1 MTLRLSHR
9 GRRLDRPPARCPAFH
24 PARRTFSVNFRPWSP
39 ASSGTGPHEGRDR
52 YRTKRDDHC
61 AAPTLGRAVRC
72 DRFGSTREDE
82 RAVAKIV
89 GGFQDPSSEVLA
101 EAAAAFGL
109 LASAARLHIM
119 WALSQGESD
128 VTHLADRVGGALPAV
143 SQHLAKLKLAGLVRS
158 RREGRRQ
165 VYYVD
170 DPDIV
175 TVVRVMVG
183 QLTARETS
191 SAPSD
196 RLREAGV

>member
-1 MTLRLSHR
+1 MR
-9 GRRLDRPPARCPAFH
+9 
-24 PARRTFSVNFRPWSP
+24 
-39 ASSGTGPHEGRDR
+39 ASTVTGTGREG
-52 YRTKRDDHC
+52 TV
-61 AAPTLGRAVRC
+61 ATLA
-72 DRFGSTREDE
+72 
-82 RAVAKIV
+82 
-89 GGFQDPSSEVLA
+89 GGLEDPSAEVLT

>member
-1 MTLRLSHR
+1 
-9 GRRLDRPPARCPAFH
+9 
-24 PARRTFSVNFRPWSP
+24 
-39 ASSGTGPHEGRDR
+39 
-52 YRTKRDDHC
+52 
-61 AAPTLGRAVRC
+61 
-72 DRFGSTREDE
+72 
-82 RAVAKIV
+82 VAKGVGIV
-89 GGFQDPSSEVLA
+89 GGVVGGIQDPSAEVLT

-109 LASAARLHIM
+109 LASSARLHIM

-175 TVVRVMVG
+175 TVVRVMLG

-191 SAPSD
+191 TPTPP
-196 RLREAGV
+196 RLHEAGV

>member
-1 MTLRLSHR
+1 M
-9 GRRLDRPPARCPAFH
+9 
-24 PARRTFSVNFRPWSP
+24 
-39 ASSGTGPHEGRDR
+39 
-52 YRTKRDDHC
+52 
-61 AAPTLGRAVRC
+61 AADA
-72 DRFGSTREDE
+72 
-82 RAVAKIV
+82 
-89 GGFQDPSSEVLA
+89 GGFDDPSAEVLA

-109 LASAARLHIM
+109 LASSARLHLV

-183 QLTARETS
+183 QLTARSRQAPASVRRLYET
-191 SAPSD
+191 
-196 RLREAGV
+196 GG

>member
-1 MTLRLSHR
+1 M
-9 GRRLDRPPARCPAFH
+9 GENA
-24 PARRTFSVNFRPWSP
+24 
-39 ASSGTGPHEGRDR
+39 
-52 YRTKRDDHC
+52 
-61 AAPTLGRAVRC
+61 
-72 DRFGSTREDE
+72 
-82 RAVAKIV
+82 
-89 GGFQDPSSEVLA
+89 GGFEDPSPEVLA

-109 LASAARLHIM
+109 LASSHRLHLM

-128 VTHLADRVGGALPAV
+128 VTHLAERVGGALPAV

-183 QLTARETS
+183 QLTARSYQPFE
-191 SAPSD
+191 PVR
-196 RLREAGV
+196 RLHGTGG

>member
-1 MTLRLSHR
+1 M
-9 GRRLDRPPARCPAFH
+9 
-24 PARRTFSVNFRPWSP
+24 
-39 ASSGTGPHEGRDR
+39 
-52 YRTKRDDHC
+52 
-61 AAPTLGRAVRC
+61 
-72 DRFGSTREDE
+72 
-82 RAVAKIV
+82 AKGGGAV
-89 GGFQDPSSEVLA
+89 GGFQDPPAEVLA

-109 LASAARLHIM
+109 LASSARLHIM
-119 WALSQGESD
+119 WALAQGESD
-128 VTHLADRVGGALPAV
+128 VTNLADRVGGALPAV

-191 SAPSD
+191 AATSSR
-196 RLREAGV
+196 RLHEAGV

>member
-1 MTLRLSHR
+1 MATL
-9 GRRLDRPPARCPAFH
+9 A
-24 PARRTFSVNFRPWSP
+24 
-39 ASSGTGPHEGRDR
+39 
-52 YRTKRDDHC
+52 
-61 AAPTLGRAVRC
+61 
-72 DRFGSTREDE
+72 
-82 RAVAKIV
+82 
-89 GGFQDPSSEVLA
+89 GGLEDPSAEVLT

-109 LASAARLHIM
+109 LASAARVHIM

-183 QLTARETS
+183 QLTART
-191 SAPSD
+191 APAAAQGAVS
-196 RLREAGV
+196 RRP

>member
-1 MTLRLSHR
+1 V
-9 GRRLDRPPARCPAFH
+9 A
-24 PARRTFSVNFRPWSP
+24 TF
-39 ASSGTGPHEGRDR
+39 A
-52 YRTKRDDHC
+52 
-61 AAPTLGRAVRC
+61 
-72 DRFGSTREDE
+72 
-82 RAVAKIV
+82 
-89 GGFQDPSSEVLA
+89 GGLEDPSADVLT

-183 QLTARETS
+183 QLTART
-191 SAPSD
+191 APAAARGTVS
-196 RLREAGV
+196 RRP